1 VPYFALATFAGL
13 RPAINGG
20 ELTRIA
26 SLEHSNRIVDLKA
39 GVIRITPELAKTKDV
54 RQIMIQPCLH
64 AWLTRY
70 PIGRYPIIPS
80 SASNLLA
87 EVRRKFSLGHDV
99 LRHTFISMHVAKF
112 RSMGDTAL
120 QAGNSEAI
128 IKKHYL
134 NLVTL
139 AEADAFWKIVP
150 ARGLPEEGGGFAPM
164 K

>member
-1 VPYFALATFAGL
+1 MRFLRLASAG
-13 RPAINGG
+13 RVI
-20 ELTRIA
+20 
-26 SLEHSNRIVDLKA
+26 DLQA

-54 RQIMIQPCLH
+54 RQIVIQPCLH

-70 PIGRYPIIPS
+70 PIDRYPIIPN

-87 EVRRKFSLGHDV
+87 EVRKKFSLGHDW

-134 NLVTL
+134 NLVSPE
-139 AEADAFWKIVP
+139 EADAFWRIVP
-150 ARGLPEEGGGFAPM
+150 AC
-164 K
+164 